1 MQILLSS
8 AYLPPVQYFAHL
20 QNAEQVW
27 IEQYDHYQKQ
37 TYRNRCVIAAPDGP
51 LSLTVPIEK
60 PNTQKAFMRD
70 IRISDHGNW
79 RHLHWNAIESAYNH
93 TPFFE
98 YYKDDFRPFYE
109 KKIDFLVDY
118 NEQLCQ
124 LICQLIDIDTSLQR
138 TESYIAEPSNT
149 IIDLR
154 DAIHPKKE
162 VMNDASFAIVPYYQ
176 VFQERLGFLPN
187 LSIIDLLFNMGPESI
202 LVLQQSIKKQI

>member
-20 QNAEQVW
+20 QSAEQVW

-109 KKIDFLVDY
+109 KKFDFLVDY

-124 LICQLIDIDTSLQR
+124 LVCQLIDIDTPFQR
-138 TESYIAEPSNT
+138 TESYVVEPSNT

-162 VMNDASFAIVPYYQ
+162 VMDDASFSAVPYYQ

-187 LSIIDLLFNMGPESI
+187 LSIIDLLFNMGPEAI
-202 LVLQQSIKKQI
+202 LVLQKSIKE

>member
-20 QNAEQVW
+20 QSAEQVW

-109 KKIDFLVDY
+109 KKFDFLVDY

-124 LICQLIDIDTSLQR
+124 LVCQLIDIDTPFQR
-138 TESYIAEPSNT
+138 TESYITEPSNT

-162 VMNDASFAIVPYYQ
+162 VMDDASFSAVPYYQ
-176 VFQERLGFLPN
+176 VFQEKLGFLPN
-187 LSIIDLLFNMGPESI
+187 LSIIDLLFNMGPEAI
-202 LVLQQSIKKQI
+202 LVLQKSIK

>member
-20 QNAEQVW
+20 QSAEQVW

-51 LSLTVPIEK
+51 LSLTLPIEK

-109 KKIDFLVDY
+109 KKFDFLVDY

-124 LICQLIDIDTSLQR
+124 LVCQLIDIDTSFQR
-138 TESYIAEPSNT
+138 TESYVAEPFNT

-162 VMNDASFAIVPYYQ
+162 VMDDASFSAVPYYQ

-187 LSIIDLLFNMGPESI
+187 LSIIDLLFNIGPEAI
-202 LVLQQSIKKQI
+202 LVLQKSIK

>member
-20 QNAEQVW
+20 QSAEQVW

-51 LSLTVPIEK
+51 LSLTIPIEK

-109 KKIDFLVDY
+109 KKFDFLVDY

-124 LICQLIDIDTSLQR
+124 LVCQLTDIDTSFQR
-138 TESYIAEPSNT
+138 TESYVVEPSNT

-162 VMNDASFAIVPYYQ
+162 VMDDASFSAVPYYQ

-187 LSIIDLLFNMGPESI
+187 LSIIDLLFNMGPEAI
-202 LVLQQSIKKQI
+202 LVLQKSIK

>member
-20 QNAEQVW
+20 QSAEQVW

-51 LSLTVPIEK
+51 LSLTIPIEK

-109 KKIDFLVDY
+109 KKFDFLVDY

-124 LICQLIDIDTSLQR
+124 LVCQLIDIDTSFQR
-138 TESYIAEPSNT
+138 TESYITEPSNT

-162 VMNDASFAIVPYYQ
+162 VMDDASFSAVPYYQ

-187 LSIIDLLFNMGPESI
+187 LSIIDLLFNMGPEAI
-202 LVLQQSIKKQI
+202 LVLQKSIK